1 MVNPATKAVS
11 NGREQR
17 RQRVLDEAAK
27 TLNRRGVSQTSL
39 AEIAGGLGVSR
50 AALYYYFEDQEDL
63 VFQCYRHTFEQM
75 TRRLR
80 EACRLQSASLDRIVA
95 FVDVMLSETDSELA
109 SPCEAYFLREDQR
122 AVVLGLYD
130 GLRAS
135 LAEIIQQGIDAGEIR
150 PCRPRLVASALVGLI
165 HWSPATARWRT
176 TLPLSRHD
184 ITNTMTSLIRH
195 GVAARR
201 SDPSRYQP
209 LVLSPPGVPVGSIF
223 DPDAMAQARR
233 EALLMAASWLFNL
246 KGVDA
251 TSLEE
256 IALRVGVTKKVI
268 YHNMGDKQ
276 TLVAQCHHRSF
287 EFFEQV
293 ADRLTQ
299 FGGAGV
305 DALCAGSHALAEASL
320 REDIATF
327 VPLTGHETW
336 PEGAREEL
344 QQSAERTMAKFLN
357 LYERGWADGSVRD
370 INARAIGTM
379 LPGLFEWLP
388 KWLDA
393 LTAAEREVAP
403 RELAELYR
411 VGLSPLRGPMAGAY

>member
-1 MVNPATKAVS
+1 M
-11 NGREQR
+11 
-17 RQRVLDEAAK
+17 
-27 TLNRRGVSQTSL
+27 SQTSL
-39 AEIAGGLGVSR
+39 SEIAEGLGVSR

-80 EACRLQSASLDRIVA
+80 EASQKQALSLDKIVA
-95 FVDVMLSETDSELA
+95 FVDAMLGQGDGELA
-109 SPCEAYFLREDQR
+109 SPSEAYFLREDQR
-122 AVVLGLYD
+122 AVILGLYE
-130 GLRAS
+130 GLRAN
-135 LAEIIQQGIDAGEIR
+135 LAEIIQQGIDQGEIR
-150 PCRPRLVASALVGLI
+150 PCRPRLVASALIGLI

-176 TLPLSRHD
+176 TSPLSSRD
-184 ITNTMTSLIRH
+184 ITDTMTSLIRH

-201 SDPSRYQP
+201 GDQSRYQP

-223 DPDAMAQARR
+223 DPGAMAQARR

-287 EFFEQV
+287 QFFENI
-293 ADRLTQ
+293 ADRLAQ
-299 FGGAGV
+299 YEGARI
-305 DALCAGSHALAEASL
+305 DALCAGAHAVAEASL

-336 PEGAREEL
+336 PEAAREEL
-344 QQSAERTMAKFLN
+344 QQSAERTMTKL
-357 LYERGWADGSVRD
+357 LSVYEQGWADGTVRN

-379 LPGLFEWLP
+379 IPGLFEWLP

-393 LTAAEREVAP
+393 LTSAEREVAP

-411 VGLSPLRGPMAGAY
+411 IGLSPL